1 VESCVADAPYVV
13 RPIND
18 QVMIRRTPD
27 RQVGRILIPDSA
39 DTKPRIGIVEA
50 VGPGRLLKSG
60 KRAPM
65 SVAVGD
71 RVRYNSEAKGFVLS
85 LPGCHPLDTRLLIP
99 ESGIEAVLEAD
110 AEASALGSPWPEYIV
125 EGVQGGE

>member
-1 VESCVADAPYVV
+1 SPPRADVHGARGGESQGGVAAHADNGGLVESAVADAPYVV

-60 KRAPM
+60 KHTPI
-65 SVAVGD
+65 SITIK
-71 RVRYNSEAKGFVLS
+71 N
-85 LPGCHPLDTRLLIP
+85 HI
-99 ESGIEAVLEAD
+99 
-110 AEASALGSPWPEYIV
+110 
-125 EGVQGGE
+125 